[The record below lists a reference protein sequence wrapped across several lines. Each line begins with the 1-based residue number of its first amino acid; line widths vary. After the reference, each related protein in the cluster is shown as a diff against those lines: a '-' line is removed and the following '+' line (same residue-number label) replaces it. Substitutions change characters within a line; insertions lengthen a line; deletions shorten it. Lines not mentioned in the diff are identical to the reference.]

1 MKMNVDMN
9 QMYKKMLDNMYEGI
23 YYVDNERTITFW
35 NKGAERIT
43 GFLADEVVNS
53 HCYDNILNHVDD
65 FGNKLCF
72 AGCPL
77 QVTLNDGKTRDHSI
91 YLHHKEGHRV
101 AVKVRVMP
109 IYEEGIIVGAV
120 EMFIGQEDNFHNTYD
135 IEELKQLAF
144 RDALTGLPNR
154 RMLDEQL
161 AIANITSHEMNYDF
175 GIALMDID
183 NFKNVNDTYG
193 HSMGDNVLKMV
204 AKSLQSGIMRTDI
217 IARWGGEEFICLLR
231 GTDEESLKRV
241 AERLRML
248 IQASGIRMNSN
259 EVKVTISIGATLHK
273 AGETIEDMIERAD
286 KLLYQSKQDGR
297 NRITIG

>member
-183 NFKNVNDTYG
+183 HFKNVNDTYG

-217 IARWGGEEFICLLR
+217 IARWGGDEFICLLR
-231 GTDEESLKRV
+231 GTDEVSLKRV

-273 AGETIEDMIERAD
+273 AGESIEDMIERAD

-297 NRITIG
+297 NKVTIG

>member
-183 NFKNVNDTYG
+183 NFKNVNDSYG

-273 AGETIEDMIERAD
+273 AGESIEDMIERAD

-297 NRITIG
+297 NKVTIG

>member
-193 HSMGDNVLKMV
+193 HSIGDNVLKMV

-273 AGETIEDMIERAD
+273 AGESIEDMIERAD

-297 NRITIG
+297 NRVTIG

>member
-297 NRITIG
+297 NKVTIG